1 MVTLLITSLV
11 ILAFLAAAAYF
22 WQKPASPT
30 KTEFLT
36 PPPGRGLFIDGT
48 PEAAALV
55 AAEAESEAIANAER
69 RRTELLDR
77 AQGGEKST
85 LQEAQTTGDVVLYDE
100 VLNSL
105 VAVAD
110 SESALLSLASY
121 ITRHDLRVNSK
132 LAERFVDSCKS
143 VRDRNATAKMLH
155 LAALSNDAAVYQKA
169 VETALDLWRSG
180 SLSEVSPAELRAI
193 LEGEFWLLSS
203 HARSSGAGFLLKRT
217 LSTARREL
225 EAAHGD

>member
-22 WQKPASPT
+22 WQKPAFST
-30 KTEFLT
+30 KTERLT
-36 PPPGRGLFIDGT
+36 APPGRGLFIDGT
-48 PEAAALV
+48 PEGAALV
-55 AAEAESEAIANAER
+55 DAETESQAIASEARQRA
-69 RRTELLDR
+69 ELLDR
-77 AQGGEKST
+77 ATGGEKST

-105 VAVAD
+105 VNAAD

-132 LAERFVDSCKS
+132 LAERFIDSCKS
-143 VRDRNATAKMLH
+143 VGDRSATAKMLH
-155 LAALSNDAAVYQKA
+155 LAALSDDAAVYQKA
-169 VETALDLWRSG
+169 VEIALDLWRGG
-180 SLSEVSPAELRAI
+180 SLSDVSPTELRAI
-193 LEGEFWLLSS
+193 LEGEFWLLSA